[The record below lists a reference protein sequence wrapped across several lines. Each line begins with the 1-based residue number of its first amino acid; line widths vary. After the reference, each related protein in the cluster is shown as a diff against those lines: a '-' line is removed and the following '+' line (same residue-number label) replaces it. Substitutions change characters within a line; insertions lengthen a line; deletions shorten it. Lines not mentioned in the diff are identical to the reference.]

1 MECQG
6 HLERGSTSDKGNG
19 WTDNFIILYTKDMHK
34 HSQMSNFLLHG
45 FLGSGP
51 WRLYRIAVLSDANR
65 ESTYAPPWSR
75 SARTPSS
82 GSSKGHYEQRA
93 GKTRGL
99 DEERN
104 RLARD
109 SYISRN
115 YIRTHSENRSSITLP
130 PVKDKAMLFTIV
142 KGFTS

>member
-1 MECQG
+1 MDGQ
-6 HLERGSTSDKGNG
+6 LIT
-19 WTDNFIILYTKDMHK
+19 LYTKDMHE

-45 FLGSGP
+45 FLGSGR

-109 SYISRN
+109 LYTSRN

-130 PVKDKAMLFTIV
+130 PVKDKAMLFYNSQRVYKLTIRHFDQI
-142 KGFTS
+142 KYALM